1 MAAAAVGM
9 HNSIMKLHYVTKV
22 QLHVDCKAWPM
33 QHGRAHPAHVVHV
46 MSDELPT
53 VHERVG
59 CAARP
64 LASRQE
70 LEQGCGMTAVPLA
83 CV

>member
-9 HNSIMKLHYVTKV
+9 HNSIMKRDYVTRSSRILTAK
-22 QLHVDCKAWPM
+22 
-33 QHGRAHPAHVVHV
+33 HGRAHPAHVVHV
-46 MSDELPT
+46 MSDELPM

-59 CAARP
+59 CAAVP
-64 LASRQE
+64 LGSRQE
-70 LEQGCGMTAVPLA
+70 LEQGCGMTALPLA